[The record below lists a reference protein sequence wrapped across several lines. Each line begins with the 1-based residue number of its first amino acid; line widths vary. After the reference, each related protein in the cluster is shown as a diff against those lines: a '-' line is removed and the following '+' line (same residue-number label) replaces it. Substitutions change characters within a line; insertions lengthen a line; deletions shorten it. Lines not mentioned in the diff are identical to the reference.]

1 MGTEFDR
8 DHLSRGINFVGIVC
22 PRAQEVGDQMGSGP
36 IVSQPYIDV
45 QLSQS

>member
-1 MGTEFDR
+1 MGTDFDG
-8 DHLSRGINFVGIVC
+8 DYLSRGINFLGIVC
-22 PRAQEVGDQMGSGP
+22 PGAQKVGDQMGSGP